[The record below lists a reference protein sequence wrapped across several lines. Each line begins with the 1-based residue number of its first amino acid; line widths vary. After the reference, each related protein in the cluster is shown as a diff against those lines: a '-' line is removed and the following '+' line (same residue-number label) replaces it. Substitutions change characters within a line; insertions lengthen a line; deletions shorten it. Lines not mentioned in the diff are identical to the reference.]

1 MDVLFIVIIVLSV
14 LYVGYIVFEKLYN
27 DKIRKSFKYVIHVNG
42 IRGKSTTTRLVDA
55 GFRKLGFKVFS
66 KTTGTFPR
74 IINTEGTEVPVK
86 RLGPANIR
94 EQLKMMR
101 KAYKEH
107 AEVVVLECMAVN
119 PELQDICEHKILH
132 SDVTIITNVREDH
145 IGEMGD
151 TLEELAAALALTTP
165 VNGTLII
172 HDENYIDI
180 FKEAAKKN
188 NSNLVVAEKL
198 DDTSDIDTFK
208 DNVENALMVASVL
221 GLSKEEFYE
230 GMKSY
235 LHDEGSYKELR
246 IDNTIFINALS
257 VNDPESL
264 KMNIDEVIKKYDEE
278 DITILLNSRD
288 DRPTR
293 TLQHI
298 DLLKEIK
305 CKKVIVSGS
314 SKAYIR
320 RKLNKFGINVEI
332 LKNIEDLKKESIILG
347 IGNIGGIGKKI
358 LAYFEENGEK
368 L

>member
-14 LYVGYIVFEKLYN
+14 LYVGYRVFEKLYN

-55 GFRKLGFKVFS
+55 GFRKLGYKVFS

-74 IINTEGTEVPVK
+74 IINTEGIEVPVK
-86 RLGPANIR
+86 RMGPANIR

-107 AEVVVLECMAVN
+107 AEVVILECMAVS
-119 PELQDICEHKILH
+119 PELQEICEHKILH
-132 SDVTIITNVREDH
+132 SNVTIITNVREDH

-151 TLEELAAALALTTP
+151 TIEELAPALALTTP
-165 VNGTLII
+165 ENGTLII

-180 FKEAAKKN
+180 FKEATKKN
-188 NSNLVVAEKL
+188 NSHLVIAEKL
-198 DDTSDIDTFK
+198 DDTRDIDTFK
-208 DNVENALMVASVL
+208 DNVENALMVSKVL
-221 GLSKEEFYE
+221 GLDSVLFYE

-235 LHDEGSYKELR
+235 IHDEGSYKELK
-246 IDNTIFINALS
+246 IDDTIFINALS

-264 KMNIDEVIKKYDEE
+264 KMNIDEVIKKYNEE

-298 DLLKEIK
+298 ELLKEIK
-305 CKKVIVSGS
+305 CKKVIVCGS
-314 SKAYIR
+314 SKYYIK
-320 RKLNKFGINVEI
+320 RKLEKVGINVEV
-332 LKNIEDLKKESIILG
+332 LKTIEDLKKESIILG

>member
-1 MDVLFIVIIVLSV
+1 MDVLFIVIIALSV
-14 LYVGYIVFEKLYN
+14 LYIGYIVFEKLYN

-66 KTTGTFPR
+66 KTTGTYPR
-74 IINTEGTEVPVK
+74 IINTKGIEVPVK
-86 RLGPANIR
+86 RMGPANIR
-94 EQLKMMR
+94 EQLRMMR

-119 PELQDICEHKILH
+119 PELQEICEHRILH

-151 TLEELAAALALTTP
+151 TLSELAQALALTTP
-165 VNGTLII
+165 ENGTLII
-172 HDENYIDI
+172 HDENYSDI
-180 FKEAAKKN
+180 FKAFADKN
-188 NSNLVVAEKL
+188 NSNLVISEKL

-208 DNVENALMVASVL
+208 DNVENALMVSKVL
-221 GLSKEEFYE
+221 GLDKELFYE

-235 LHDEGSYKELR
+235 LHDEGSYKEIKL
-246 IDNTIFINALS
+246 DDTIFINALS

-264 KMNIDEVIKKYDEE
+264 KINIDEVIKKYNEE
-278 DITILLNSRD
+278 DITILLNSRE

-293 TLQHI
+293 TLQHVK
-298 DLLKEIK
+298 LLEEIK
-305 CKKVIVSGS
+305 CKKVIVCGSG
-314 SKAYIR
+314 KAYIR
-320 RKLNKFGINVEI
+320 RKLEKVGINVEA
-332 LKNIEDLKKESIILG
+332 LKHIEDLKKESIVLG